1 MAAPL
6 PVKDWSDFGWF
17 TTTYLPA
24 QTISTLRQF
33 AAFLEQSG
41 GVYVGIRTGERK
53 DSIVEKTKLAF
64 QAMQQRNDFSR
75 YQDIRQKCDAVG
87 KPVPNRSY
95 YAAPP
100 PTFGGV
106 PAGSS
111 SSSSACML
119 LSLYLMDI
127 GLIISYEPTTLPSFS
142 CDSSDRLGMGIRQH
156 SQQRLHAT

>member
-1 MAAPL
+1 MATPG

-33 AAFLEQSG
+33 ASFIEQIA

-75 YQDIRQKCDAVG
+75 YQDVRQKCEAVG
-87 KPVPNRSY
+87 KPVNSRSY
-95 YAAPP
+95 YPPPPP

-106 PAGSS
+106 PAAS
-111 SSSSACML
+111 SSSSAGE
-119 LSLYLMDI
+119 S
-127 GLIISYEPTTLPSFS
+127 S
-142 CDSSDRLGMGIRQH
+142 CVSDEEDGIDNQ
-156 SQQRLHAT
+156 L